1 MNKLKFRKEITS
13 LRAFA
18 IIPVVLYHLDV
29 SIFNSGYLGVDV
41 FFVISGYLISH
52 KIIYDLQTQNFSFI
66 NFYKNRIKRLA
77 PALIFVILLVNFAAY
92 NLYSGQDFNSILS
105 SSLFSLFYL
114 SNFYFLNNTNY
125 FDTDI
130 SSQLYL
136 HTWSLSIEEQFYIFM
151 PIFLFL
157 IIKKKIKLPLTT
169 ISFLIAASL
178 FASIFVSVQYFN
190 FKFYLLPFRIW
201 EFLLGTLI
209 AFVLVKNKYKGNHSD
224 LISSAL
230 LFILLSQ
237 FVIPYNSLNHPGLTS
252 IITCF
257 STALLIVFLERADN
271 LNKLINLKPVYFIGL
286 ISYSLYLWHDPVI
299 KINNKINFFQND
311 IYLIFVIFGI
321 SSFSYYFVENFFRYK
336 ASNKILYFAIV
347 SSMFVIISFA
357 FFVNTLEKESLS
369 ITISSVQ
376 DEITFSPNTTN
387 ITTLSN
393 TDYPKIRNYSEKSIF
408 QEMFIKYYEQKSVS
422 ASQASY
428 DLDAPT
434 TGNYLEN
441 ICFITGFGFAPTA
454 EECLIDYD
462 KKKHNILFVGDSTA
476 HNYFIGFKRYLDG
489 IENTNYSVN
498 TLSVTGCVPFIEEYS
513 KDIRFT
519 GKEEKCEKSYNSI
532 NNILEN
538 YEFDTIFV
546 SYRYKYFYEHKTQD
560 FIPTLSFFGFE
571 DELIKLNKKTDLYLI
586 GPSLLFL
593 ESPKDVNI
601 QVLKN
606 EDKIKVFS
614 ADNLDQ
620 DIFDIDLKL
629 KTRMKNEN
637 INYIPMLDYLC
648 EEKYCLNF
656 LIRDGKLYPLS
667 TDTIHLSLF
676 TSMFIA
682 ENLLLQYS
690 NSKD

>member
-1 MNKLKFRKEITS
+1 
-13 LRAFA
+13 
-18 IIPVVLYHLDV
+18 
-29 SIFNSGYLGVDV
+29 
-41 FFVISGYLISH
+41 
-52 KIIYDLQTQNFSFI
+52 
-66 NFYKNRIKRLA
+66 
-77 PALIFVILLVNFAAY
+77 
-92 NLYSGQDFNSILS
+92 
-105 SSLFSLFYL
+105 
-114 SNFYFLNNTNY
+114 
-125 FDTDI
+125 
-130 SSQLYL
+130 
-136 HTWSLSIEEQFYIFM
+136 
-151 PIFLFL
+151 
-157 IIKKKIKLPLTT
+157 
-169 ISFLIAASL
+169 
-178 FASIFVSVQYFN
+178 
-190 FKFYLLPFRIW
+190 
-201 EFLLGTLI
+201 
-209 AFVLVKNKYKGNHSD
+209 
-224 LISSAL
+224 
-230 LFILLSQ
+230 
-237 FVIPYNSLNHPGLTS
+237 
-252 IITCF
+252 
-257 STALLIVFLERADN
+257 
-271 LNKLINLKPVYFIGL
+271 
-286 ISYSLYLWHDPVI
+286 
-299 KINNKINFFQND
+299 
-311 IYLIFVIFGI
+311 
-321 SSFSYYFVENFFRYK
+321 
-336 ASNKILYFAIV
+336 
-347 SSMFVIISFA
+347 
-357 FFVNTLEKESLS
+357 
-369 ITISSVQ
+369 
-376 DEITFSPNTTN
+376 
-387 ITTLSN
+387 
-393 TDYPKIRNYSEKSIF
+393 
-408 QEMFIKYYEQKSVS
+408 MFIKYYEQKSVS

-519 GKEEKCEKSYNSI
+519 GKEEKCEKSYKSI

-571 DELIKLNKKTDLYLI
+571 DKLIQLNKKTDLYLI

-601 QVLKN
+601 QTLKN

-614 ADNLDQ
+614 ADNLDE

-667 TDTIHLSLF
+667 TDTIHLSVF

-682 ENLLLQYS
+682 ENLLLHYS
-690 NSKD
+690 NPKD

>member
-224 LISSAL
+224 LISGAL

-257 STALLIVFLERADN
+257 STALLIVFLERADK
-271 LNKLINLKPVYFIGL
+271 LNKLINLKPVYFTGL
-286 ISYSLYLWHDPVI
+286 ISYSLYLWHDPII
-299 KINNKINFFQND
+299 KLNNKITFFQHD
-311 IYLIFVIFGI
+311 IYLIFVILGI

-387 ITTLSN
+387 ITTLSEHGL
-393 TDYPKIRNYSEKSIF
+393 PKN
-408 QEMFIKYYEQKSVS
+408 
-422 ASQASY
+422 
-428 DLDAPT
+428 
-434 TGNYLEN
+434 
-441 ICFITGFGFAPTA
+441 
-454 EECLIDYD
+454 
-462 KKKHNILFVGDSTA
+462 
-476 HNYFIGFKRYLDG
+476 
-489 IENTNYSVN
+489 
-498 TLSVTGCVPFIEEYS
+498 
-513 KDIRFT
+513 
-519 GKEEKCEKSYNSI
+519 
-532 NNILEN
+532 
-538 YEFDTIFV
+538 
-546 SYRYKYFYEHKTQD
+546 
-560 FIPTLSFFGFE
+560 
-571 DELIKLNKKTDLYLI
+571 
-586 GPSLLFL
+586 
-593 ESPKDVNI
+593 
-601 QVLKN
+601 
-606 EDKIKVFS
+606 
-614 ADNLDQ
+614 
-620 DIFDIDLKL
+620 
-629 KTRMKNEN
+629 
-637 INYIPMLDYLC
+637 
-648 EEKYCLNF
+648 
-656 LIRDGKLYPLS
+656 
-667 TDTIHLSLF
+667 
-676 TSMFIA
+676 
-682 ENLLLQYS
+682 
-690 NSKD
+690 

>member
-157 IIKKKIKLPLTT
+157 IIKKKIKFPLAT

-257 STALLIVFLERADN
+257 STALLIVFLEKADN
-271 LNKLINLKPVYFIGL
+271 LNKLINLKPIYFTGL
-286 ISYSLYLWHDPVI
+286 ISYSLYLWHDPII
-299 KINNKINFFQND
+299 KINNKITFFQHD
-311 IYLIFVIFGI
+311 IYLIFVILGI

-336 ASNKILYFAIV
+336 ASNNILYFAIV

-357 FFVNTLEKESLS
+357 FFVNTLERESLS

-408 QEMFIKYYEQKSVS
+408 QEMFIKYYVQKSVS

-519 GKEEKCEKSYNSI
+519 GKEEKCEKSYKSI

-538 YEFDTIFV
+538 YKFDTIFV

-571 DELIKLNKKTDLYLI
+571 DKLIQLNKKTDLYLI

-601 QVLKN
+601 QTLKN

-614 ADNLDQ
+614 ADNLDE

-667 TDTIHLSLF
+667 TDTIHLSVF

-682 ENLLLQYS
+682 ENLLLHYS
-690 NSKD
+690 NPKD